1 MANPKGNESTLVK
14 FTNKWNSG
22 ATKTIRVPV
31 AIAEQVL
38 EYARKLDELQ
48 PEDRETTER
57 ILTQLIIDLK
67 SQVATKKSEVEQ
79 LKRKIAEIKT
89 LAKIQP

>member
-38 EYARKLDELQ
+38 EYARVLDSQLPKTENLKAQSAIANQQESQ
-48 PEDRETTER
+48 P
-57 ILTQLIIDLK
+57 
-67 SQVATKKSEVEQ
+67 
-79 LKRKIAEIKT
+79 
-89 LAKIQP
+89 